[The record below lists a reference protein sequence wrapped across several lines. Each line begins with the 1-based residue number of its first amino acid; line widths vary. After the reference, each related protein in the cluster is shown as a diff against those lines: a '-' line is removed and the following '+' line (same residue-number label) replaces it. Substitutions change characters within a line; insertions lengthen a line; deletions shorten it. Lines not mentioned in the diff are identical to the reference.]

1 MTKEELAAT
10 INGREVESMIV
21 LTEKYREL
29 VEFKQKTLRDETRT
43 IVMWPDSGKMVYLSN
58 DEVVQ
63 LAHEDNG
70 IKSKEALRVIQE
82 SYDII
87 AHVKKMSILQFLRWR
102 REPIAERTS
111 SFINAFGVK
120 TMLVK

>member
-1 MTKEELAAT
+1 MIKEELAAT

-21 LTEKYREL
+21 LTEKYR
-29 VEFKQKTLRDETRT
+29 
-43 IVMWPDSGKMVYLSN
+43 
-58 DEVVQ
+58 
-63 LAHEDNG
+63 
-70 IKSKEALRVIQE
+70 E